1 LVDGVDPVFHD
12 DNCPN
17 IKLRVGLYI
26 DVDEISRRATA
37 ICSTQHCIK
46 RMAGKRMAKSL
57 KALSML
63 IRIGLYWFPLA
74 ILVALA
80 PAPATVSGGAKA
92 NLCGVFFLCRPPL
105 LLLATGRRASP
116 PPIQEPA
123 ISCD

>member
-1 LVDGVDPVFHD
+1 M
-12 DNCPN
+12 
-17 IKLRVGLYI
+17 KLRVGLYI
-26 DVDEISRRATA
+26 DVDEISQRATA